1 VPDWLGMRLL
11 IDGDEISL
19 EGGQTFAYR
28 RTLDFERGV
37 LLSGFE
43 QRVGPGVK
51 VRVHALR
58 FASLSE
64 RATAVQL
71 VSIAVESRARGS
83 LDLIAGRE
91 TDSLEVTRREPGLT
105 VYAVR
110 QRPDRLAVVCSTSL
124 TVNGSSGES
133 VGAEPGSMGWS
144 WEASPG
150 RRARFSRVMTFARAQ
165 SDEEAAARAVGRSSA
180 STPDVRRLYNQH
192 VAAWRKRWSDSDV
205 LIEGDEES
213 QRAIRFAI
221 YHFIS
226 AANPQD
232 EHVSVGARALTGD
245 GYKGH
250 VFWDTEIFLLPFYT
264 LTWPEAARAMLMYRY
279 HTLTAARTKAASLG
293 YRGALYAWESA
304 DTGEETTPPFA
315 LGPQQ
320 EIIPILSGAQEHHIS
335 ADIAYAVWQYWQTTA
350 DKAFFLNA
358 GAEILIETS
367 RFWASRAQLEDD
379 GRYHIRGVI
388 GPDEY
393 HDNVDDNAYTNAMA
407 AFNLGCGLEA
417 ASILQ
422 RRWPERWRDLSA
434 RLGLAKDELAAWRDV
449 QDRLFTGFDP
459 STGLFEQFAG
469 FFSLDQVDLGAYADR
484 TVPMDVVLGRERTQR
499 SQVIKQA
506 DVVMLLALLRDR
518 YELSVHEANF
528 RYYEPRTGH
537 GSSLSPSMHALAA
550 ARLGNMELA
559 NRLFDETAAIDLDDT
574 MGNAAHGVHIAALA
588 GLWQTTVLGFA
599 GLAWEDRGLRLEPH
613 LPQHWQT
620 LRFSVQWRGRLVRVE
635 IAGKPVRLRIMLE
648 RGRPMEMSVG
658 PLRRRL
664 ERAKELILVQAA
676 DGGWEEAAN
685 GG

>member
-1 VPDWLGMRLL
+1 M
-11 IDGDEISL
+11 
-19 EGGQTFAYR
+19 A
-28 RTLDFERGV
+28 
-37 LLSGFE
+37 
-43 QRVGPGVK
+43 
-51 VRVHALR
+51 
-58 FASLSE
+58 
-64 RATAVQL
+64 
-71 VSIAVESRARGS
+71 
-83 LDLIAGRE
+83 
-91 TDSLEVTRREPGLT
+91 
-105 VYAVR
+105 
-110 QRPDRLAVVCSTSL
+110 
-124 TVNGSSGES
+124 
-133 VGAEPGSMGWS
+133 
-144 WEASPG
+144 
-150 RRARFSRVMTFARAQ
+150 FARAQ
-165 SDEEAAARAVGRSSA
+165 SDEEAAARIVGQASA
-180 STPDVRRLYNQH
+180 PAHVVRRLYNQH

-279 HTLTAARTKAASLG
+279 HTLAAARTKAASLG
-293 YRGALYAWESA
+293 FRGALYAWESA

-350 DKAFFLNA
+350 DKAFFVDA

-407 AFNLGCGLEA
+407 AFNLGRGLEA

-422 RRWPERWRDLSA
+422 RRWPDRWRDLSA
-434 RLGLAKDELAAWRDV
+434 RLGLAKDELATWRDV
-449 QDRLFTGFDP
+449 KDRLFTGFDP
-459 STGLFEQFAG
+459 NTGLFEQFAG
-469 FFSLDQVDLGAYADR
+469 FFSLDQVDLAAYADR
-484 TVPMDVVLGRERTQR
+484 TAPMDVVLGRERTQR

-518 YELSVHEANF
+518 YELAVHEANF

-550 ARLGNMELA
+550 ARLGSTELA
-559 NRLFDETAAIDLDDT
+559 KRLFDETAAIDLDDT
-574 MGNAAHGVHIAALA
+574 MGNAAHGVHIAALG

-599 GLAWEDRGLRLEPH
+599 GLAWEERGLRLEPH

-620 LRFSVQWRGRLVRVE
+620 LKFSVQWRGRLLRVE

-648 RGRPMEMSVG
+648 RGRPMEISVG
-658 PLRRRL
+658 SLRRRI
-664 ERAKELILVQAA
+664 ERATALSLVQAA
-676 DGGWEEAAN
+676 DGGWEEAAA
-685 GG
+685 GDG